1 MTEIIFHLAP
11 AARWERACERGE
23 AYFPPTY
30 EADGFVHAT
39 AEPALLIEVA
49 NHFYRSMPDVFVC
62 LEMRVA
68 TLEAS
73 GTPVVFEAPAP
84 VGDRAPDFDAGKVTA
99 FPHLYGGIAPVAVHA
114 VHPVT
119 RDRDGTFRAIPGV
132 V

>member
-1 MTEIIFHLAP
+1 MTETVYHLAP
-11 AARWERACERGE
+11 ATRWERACDGGG

-39 AEPALLIEVA
+39 AVPELLLEVA
-49 NHFYRSMPDVFVC
+49 NHFYRAMPDAFVC
-62 LEMRVA
+62 LEMTVSA
-68 TLEAS
+68 LEAN

-84 VGDRAPDFDAGKVTA
+84 VGDRAPNFQTGEVTQ
-99 FPHLYGGIAPVAVHA
+99 FPHLYGGVPPAVVHA

-119 RDRDGTFRAIPGV
+119 RDADGTFRAIPGV